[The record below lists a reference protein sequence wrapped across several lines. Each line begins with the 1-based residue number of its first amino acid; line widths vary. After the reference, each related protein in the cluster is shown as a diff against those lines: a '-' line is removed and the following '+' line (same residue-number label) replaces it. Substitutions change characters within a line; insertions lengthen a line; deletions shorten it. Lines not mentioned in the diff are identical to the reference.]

1 MNAKLNFKKPTAL
14 EHIAF
19 WQFLGFVLLLGL
31 LWADQTLDFSEAI
44 FGKSQ
49 TSGSWLGACLI
60 TAGII
65 VIGFITVAHT
75 YVQQKQM
82 LQGFIRVCSYCKK
95 VKIENN
101 AWEQIEKYVMEHSH
115 AEFSHGICPDCYR
128 RVSDELQAEVGNP
141 PLAEKTSP

>member
-1 MNAKLNFKKPTAL
+1 MKVELKFKRPTAL

-19 WQFLGFVLLLGL
+19 WQFLGFVLLIGL
-31 LWADQTLDFSEAI
+31 LWADQSLDLSQII
-44 FGKSQ
+44 FLQPQS
-49 TSGSWLGACLI
+49 SGSWLGACLI

-65 VIGFITVAHT
+65 VIGFITIAHT
-75 YVQQKQM
+75 YVQQKKM

-101 AWEQIEKYVMEHSH
+101 AWEQIEKYVMEHSR

-128 RVSDELQAEVGNP
+128 RVTDELQADVVAP
-141 PLAEKTSP
+141 PLTEKQAP